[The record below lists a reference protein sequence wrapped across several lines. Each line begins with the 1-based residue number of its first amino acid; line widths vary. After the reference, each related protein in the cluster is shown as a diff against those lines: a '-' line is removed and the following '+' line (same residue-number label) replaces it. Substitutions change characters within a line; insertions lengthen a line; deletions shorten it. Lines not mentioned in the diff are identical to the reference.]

1 MEIMTSNFLSIKR
14 RLKHPSLHRIKRKE
28 HLISFLEKRKERKVF
43 LFQGKAGQGKS
54 ILAADF
60 LTYID
65 APFLWY
71 RIFEDDQDP
80 LILLNHLLEGIED
93 AFGLPENNFKVPDS
107 GSAKELLEERVQLIV
122 NTMSDMV
129 ESNYYIIFDD
139 FQKINSSNACC
150 EIVNLLI
157 DYFPPSIHIIITSTV
172 YPQLD
177 FIRFRSEKELVE
189 LSDRD
194 LTFSFEEVTA
204 LSRENYELNLNPKSL
219 DRISVIT
226 RGWITGIT
234 YLLEHVSKMGSEEQA
249 KFLERFFQYKYL
261 QSIDDFLR
269 EEVIEVLN
277 PDLAALLILTSI
289 FDEITPEILDLFRE
303 GEGSE
308 LFHEIKANNTFL
320 ESESDESVSFTYSP
334 LFSSF
339 LERMFMELPDSERN
353 AAHLIAGNYYFKKND
368 IEKAIHLFFKAN
380 QKTKGEEI
388 FIGFADQLLD
398 NGEYEA
404 TQELLEHFSKQEIVQ
419 SPLLSYYDGLVMNLI
434 KPFSSRKNL
443 LGLLPYFREKED
455 YLREARIYTELLSNY
470 LFYLESEESVNE
482 LTDMA
487 LKFLEYAG
495 QALPTEKREIL
506 EALVTLGTWWIGTN
520 KDHPYSAALRAEE
533 TSYKFQN
540 EEAFLAS
547 RLVLSKIYIYKGEF
561 SDSLKLLLKTEKIFE
576 KYPAKH
582 PYLAFIRF
590 ALGDSYFY
598 LGEIDKA
605 IRETEFALESLHE
618 GFAGTRFLKLNLI
631 FYYLYIE
638 EYEKAEAIFES
649 ERIQDIGENLYL
661 QYFWIYLLQMLIAYR
676 NGNIRRADYYCNRL
690 MEKDNSHILKTDYPF
705 SYIALGEINIF
716 IENYDAAE
724 KYLGLILDD
733 TLEKGNPYVH
743 ATAFSLLAYLQHLKG
758 NSDLAEQYFS
768 KMEKILIEHQYRNLD
783 ICNPELLQKIAKVS
797 GFQMFESFPRLG
809 AIAGALQ
816 PLEKQEKHDLKFKT
830 LGVFRVFIKGKEIQP
845 AALVRQKRVA
855 DLLKL
860 LIVFRENG
868 ISKEIVYETFWA
880 RYSYKSARDNLNTVV
895 YRLRK
900 IFGEGNDFISTDNNI
915 IKLKEGASTID
926 VDLFNQYI
934 GRGIALE
941 KKKEF
946 EAALNNFKKAED
958 LYKGDFLEA
967 GLYLDFIRDEREN
980 LRNKYKQL
988 LFTMIKLSLDTKR
1001 YIESMRWA
1009 NKLINF
1015 DSLCEPAYRLLM
1027 ISSVFTDNRSEIS
1040 RIYYRL
1046 NITLTENYNISPD
1059 SKTEKLKNILLAKA
1073 TPTPEFWHNETII

>member
-1 MEIMTSNFLSIKR
+1 MTSNFFSIKR
-14 RLKHPSLHRIKRKE
+14 RFKPPSLTRIKRKE
-28 HLISFLEKRKERKVF
+28 HLISLLEKRRERKIF
-43 LFQGKAGQGKS
+43 LFHGKAGQGKS

-60 LTYID
+60 LSNID

-71 RIFEDDQDP
+71 RLFEDDQDP

-93 AFGLPENNFKVPDS
+93 AFGLQENNFKDTKS
-107 GSAKELLEERVQLIV
+107 GNGKEPIEDRIHLII
-122 NTMSDMV
+122 SILSKMV

-139 FQKINSSNACC
+139 FQKINSCNTCC
-150 EIVNLLI
+150 EVFNLLV
-157 DYFPPSIHIIITSTV
+157 DCFPPFIHIIITSTV

-204 LSRENYELNLNPKSL
+204 LSQENYEINLNNKSL
-219 DRISVIT
+219 DMIMVIT

-234 YLLEHVSKMGSEEQA
+234 YLLEHVSKMGPGEET

-269 EEVIEVLN
+269 EEIIEVLN
-277 PDLAALLILTSI
+277 PDLATLLILTSL
-289 FDEITPEILDLFRE
+289 FEEITPKILDLFRE
-303 GEGSE
+303 GNGSE
-308 LFHEIKANNTFL
+308 LFREIKANNTFL

-339 LERMFMELPDSERN
+339 LERMFIELPESERN
-353 AAHLIAGNYYFKKND
+353 AAHLIAGNYYFKKNE
-368 IEKAIHLFFKAN
+368 IEKAIHHFFKAN

-388 FIGFADQLLD
+388 FIGFAEQLLD

-419 SPLLSYYDGLVMNLI
+419 NPLLSYYDGLVMNLI

-443 LGLLPYFREKED
+443 LGLLPYFREKKD

-470 LFYLESEESVNE
+470 LLYLESEESVNE
-482 LTDMA
+482 LTDIA
-487 LKFLEYAG
+487 LEFLEYAG
-495 QALPTEKREIL
+495 EALPTDKREIL
-506 EALVTLGTWWIGTN
+506 EALVTLGTWWIGIN
-520 KDHPYSAALRAEE
+520 NDQPYAAALRAEE
-533 TSYKFQN
+533 TSLKFQN
-540 EEAFLAS
+540 EEAFLSS
-547 RLVLSKIYIYKGEF
+547 RLVLSKIYIYRGEF

-582 PYLAFIRF
+582 PYLALIRF

-598 LGEIDKA
+598 LGDIDKA
-605 IRETEFALESLHE
+605 IRETEFALENLHE
-618 GFAGTRFLKLNLI
+618 GFAVTMFLKLNLI
-631 FYYLYIE
+631 FYYLYID
-638 EYEKAEAIFES
+638 EYEKAEDIFES
-649 ERIQDIGENLYL
+649 ERAQDIGENLYL

-676 NGNIRRADYYCNRL
+676 NGNTRRAEYYCKRL
-690 MEKDNSHILKTDYPF
+690 MEKDNSHLLKTDYPF

-724 KYLGLILDD
+724 KYLEFILADRM
-733 TLEKGNPYVH
+733 EKESPYLY
-743 ATAFSLLAYLQHLKG
+743 ATAFSLIAYLHHLKG
-758 NSDLAEQYFS
+758 NSDLAMQNFI
-768 KMEKILIEHQYRNLD
+768 KMEKILKEHQYRNLD

-797 GFQMFESFPRLG
+797 GFQMFESFPRLS
-809 AIAGALQ
+809 AVTGALQ
-816 PLEKQEKHDLKFKT
+816 PLEKQEKYDLKFNT
-830 LGVFRVFIKGKEIQP
+830 LGVFRVFIKGKEIQQS
-845 AALVRQKRVA
+845 ALLRQKRVA

-900 IFGEGNDFISTDNNI
+900 IFGKENDFISTDANI
-915 IKLKEGASTID
+915 IKLKEGTSTVD
-926 VDLFNQYI
+926 VDLFNQNI
-934 GRGIALE
+934 SRGIALE

-946 EAALNNFKKAED
+946 EAALNYYIKAES
-958 LYKGDFLEA
+958 LYKGDFIEA

-988 LFTMIKLSLDTKR
+988 LFTMIKLSLDIKR
-1001 YIESMRWA
+1001 YKESMAWA
-1009 NKLINF
+1009 NKLISF

-1027 ISSVFTDNRSEIS
+1027 ISSVLTGNRSEIS
-1040 RIYYRL
+1040 RIYHRL
-1046 NITLTENYNISPD
+1046 NTTLVENYNISPD
-1059 SKTEKLKNILLAKA
+1059 TKTEKLKNSLLAKA
-1073 TPTPEFWHNETII
+1073 TPLPESWYNETII